1 MKKDTNPVMPIAK
14 FGAQKLLIIKIRK
27 ITIRDRGSLYEA
39 VRRNWAISTVRAEN
53 RPIVAVTLDDNV
65 IQEIYDVK
73 EWHVKVVRQTKAGKS
88 KDFYEFTGTPMS
100 GDPWADALIG
110 KRIPD
115 RYIGGQN
122 CVRYVN

>member
-1 MKKDTNPVMPIAK
+1 MKKDTNPVTPTAK
-14 FGAQKLLIIKIRK
+14 FGAQKLLIIKIWK

-39 VRRNWAISTVRAEN
+39 VRRNWAISPARAEN
-53 RPIVAVTLDDNV
+53 RPVVAVTLDDNV
-65 IQEIYDVK
+65 IQEVFDVD

-88 KDFYEFTGTPMS
+88 KDFYEFTGAPMS

>member
-1 MKKDTNPVMPIAK
+1 MKTDTPPVPPTAK
-14 FGAQKLLIIKIRK
+14 LGGQEFLIIKIRSA
-27 ITIRDRGSLYEA
+27 TINERGSLYEA
-39 VRRNWAISTVRAEN
+39 VRRNWAVSTARAEN
-53 RPIVAVTLDDNV
+53 RPVVAVTLDDNV

-88 KDFYEFTGTPMS
+88 RDFYEFTGKPMS